1 MTPEIFALLLVLGA
15 LTYFTRVGG
24 YVAMRFVRITP
35 RVRQW
40 LNAIPMAVMGA
51 FLAPIA
57 LAGGIAEIAG
67 IAVTAAATRITGDGL
82 ISTTAGVVAVAGI
95 RAVL

>member
-1 MTPEIFALLLVLGA
+1 MTPEILALLVVLGL
-15 LTYFTRVGG
+15 LTYGTRVGG

-40 LNAIPMAVMGA
+40 LNATPMAVIGA

-67 IAVTAAATRITGDGL
+67 IAVTAAATRVTGDGL
-82 ISTTAGVVAVAGI
+82 ISTTAGVITVAALRVI
-95 RAVL
+95 L